1 MALMGILDVQR
12 RPQGRQLDSSAS
24 STTEPRMQVDGLL
37 GGRLCYEWL
46 ENASVD
52 IDAENLPSVLQERP
66 HGEL

>member
-1 MALMGILDVQR
+1 
-12 RPQGRQLDSSAS
+12 
-24 STTEPRMQVDGLL
+24 MQVDGLL